1 MEVLG
6 GQGGRLP
13 TQLFGNLRNEIR
25 VGTNG
30 LEKSTKFQNLVF
42 LMVKNLSF
50 THQVFQDFSAP
61 EGKFSKNFGAV
72 AHLPPL
78 L

>member
-42 LMVKNLSF
+42 LLVKNLSF
-50 THQVFQDFSAP
+50 AHPVFQDLTAP

-72 AHLPPL
+72 VPLPPL